1 MKPGATSRSYGMEG
15 LQRQGPLKGLANF
28 ISLQRIA
35 RKSPTCCLR
44 PCGGGLMRSLEIS
57 RQLFK
62 SRIAPTVHTEGN
74 PIMEFGY
81 FTLSDNHY
89 ENNRRSANQVVT
101 DILDEAVYAEEV
113 GLNSAWIGEHHFSSL
128 GVLSCPDLVLA
139 HVAARTKRIRLA
151 PAVTV
156 LPLHHPI
163 RVAEQWATLDLI
175 SGGRVDFAAG
185 RGYDRQEY
193 RPFKVSFEDNQGIF
207 EEGMEIVRRLWSSDA
222 PISHAGKHYQFEDV
236 AITPSPVQRPLPAY
250 VASFSRPSMELA
262 GRLGCGLIVAP
273 FAAAMSYG
281 GLRQVADLYNATC
294 VRHGRGPGRL
304 MCSYFIHFADTTAQ
318 EEAARARQIRY
329 YKECVIA
336 AFPGDPKTAPP
347 SYRYFIGM
355 VERLRNV
362 RPEDLTEN
370 SVLLGSPAR
379 ITDTLKKVEAAGFHE
394 VILYFNV
401 GLKPHA
407 QVKDE
412 MARFMAEVA
421 PAFDGA
427 HKRRAA

>member
-1 MKPGATSRSYGMEG
+1 MK
-15 LQRQGPLKGLANF
+15 
-28 ISLQRIA
+28 
-35 RKSPTCCLR
+35 
-44 PCGGGLMRSLEIS
+44 
-57 RQLFK
+57 
-62 SRIAPTVHTEGN
+62 
-74 PIMEFGY
+74 FGY
-81 FTLSDNHY
+81 FTLSDNRY
-89 ENNRRSANQVVT
+89 ANNDRTANRFVA
-101 DILDEAVYAEEV
+101 DIIDEAVYAEEV
-113 GLNSAWIGEHHFSSL
+113 GLHSAWIGEHHFSTL

-139 HVAARTKRIRLA
+139 NVAARTRHIRLA

-156 LPLHHPI
+156 LPLLHPI

-193 RPFKVSFEDNQGIF
+193 RPFKVSFEDNQAIF
-207 EEGMEIVRRLWSSDA
+207 EEGMEIVRRLWSADG
-222 PISHAGKHYQFEDV
+222 PISYSGKHYQFEDV

-250 VASFSRPSMELA
+250 VASFSQPSIELA

-281 GLRQVADLYNATC
+281 GLRQVADLYHEAC
-294 VRHGRGPGRL
+294 ARHARPPGRL
-304 MCSYFIHFADTTAQ
+304 MCSYFIHFADTPAA

-336 AFPGDPKTAPP
+336 AFPGDPETAPP

-379 ITDTLKKVEAAGFHE
+379 ITDTLKKVEAAGFDE

-401 GLKPHA
+401 GLKPHP

-421 PAFDGA
+421 PAFTD
-427 HKRRAA
+427 RNT